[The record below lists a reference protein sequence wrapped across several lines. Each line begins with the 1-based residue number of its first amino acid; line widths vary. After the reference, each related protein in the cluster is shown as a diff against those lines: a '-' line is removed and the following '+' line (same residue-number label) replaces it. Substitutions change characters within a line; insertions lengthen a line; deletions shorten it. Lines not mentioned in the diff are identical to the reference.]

1 MTPPRYAWYGTD
13 TGPVRTSI
21 RTITP
26 LIVTLAPSSLPPH
39 RPKELPHD
47 CVVEVV
53 SEVVADTAIIENRR
67 RLSKAAKAALKH
79 SKGSKS
85 QSQRSREKRDE
96 EWEEKKEE
104 RREEKEERRE
114 ERRRKSEEITDNA
127 VRRKRIEE
135 SQETNFLGVSSDAGA
150 SEEFDDNGLVAE
162 TDDVS
167 DFEVDPE
174 LSSKEIPKRFDL
186 HAAYRDLT
194 LDPEDLSRFRGTFV
208 RNITEPKKEVF
219 RKRGSSATRQRGRQR
234 EEEKRILLEGGVIDR
249 KRVSM
254 DYGKGRSTSTSRD
267 SRLRSRS
274 PSCTVRPP
282 AHPYSPLAL
291 GNYYPLRNSSP
302 QRSGPLHGPKDLKE
316 RNATSVSYI
325 LADSEP
331 DYEEALTAAVETV
344 VTNFF
349 R

>member
-1 MTPPRYAWYGTD
+1 
-13 TGPVRTSI
+13 
-21 RTITP
+21 
-26 LIVTLAPSSLPPH
+26 
-39 RPKELPHD
+39 
-47 CVVEVV
+47 VVEVV

-67 RLSKAAKAALKH
+67 RLSKAAKAALKP
-79 SKGSKS
+79 SKGPKAHS
-85 QSQRSREKRDE
+85 SRDKRDE
-96 EWEEKKEE
+96 GQVEEREEEREE
-104 RREEKEERRE
+104 RREEKKESKRKEMKEERRKERKE
-114 ERRRKSEEITDNA
+114 ERRKSEEMRDNA

-135 SQETNFLGVSSDAGA
+135 AQEINFLGLSSGAGA
-150 SEEFDDNGLVAE
+150 SDEFEDNGLLAE

-186 HAAYRDLT
+186 RAAYRDLT
-194 LDPEDLSRFRGTFV
+194 LDPEDLSRFRGTFA
-208 RNITEPKKEVF
+208 RNVTEPKKEVF

-234 EEEKRILLEGGVIDR
+234 EEDKRLLVEGRMTDRRGVS
-249 KRVSM
+249 V
-254 DYGKGRSTSTSRD
+254 DYGRGRSTSTSRD

-274 PSCTVRPP
+274 PTLTVRTP

-291 GNYYPLRNSSP
+291 GNYFPLRNSSP

-331 DYEEALTAAVETV
+331 NYEEALTAAVETV

>member
-1 MTPPRYAWYGTD
+1 
-13 TGPVRTSI
+13 
-21 RTITP
+21 
-26 LIVTLAPSSLPPH
+26 
-39 RPKELPHD
+39 
-47 CVVEVV
+47 VVEVV

-67 RLSKAAKAALKH
+67 RLSKAAKVALKP
-79 SKGSKS
+79 SKGPKA
-85 QSQRSREKRDE
+85 QSSRDKRDE
-96 EWEEKKEE
+96 EQEEKREEEREERREEEREERREEKKESRRKEKKEE
-104 RREEKEERRE
+104 RRKEKKEE
-114 ERRRKSEEITDNA
+114 RRKSEEMRDNA

-135 SQETNFLGVSSDAGA
+135 AQEKNFLGSSSDAGA
-150 SEEFDDNGLVAE
+150 SDEFEDNGLLAE

-174 LSSKEIPKRFDL
+174 LSSKEIPKRFDIR
-186 HAAYRDLT
+186 AAYRDLT
-194 LDPEDLSRFRGTFV
+194 LDPEDLSRFRGTFA
-208 RNITEPKKEVF
+208 RNVTEPKKEVF

-234 EEEKRILLEGGVIDR
+234 EEENRFLVEGRMIDR
-249 KRVSM
+249 RGVSV
-254 DYGKGRSTSTSRD
+254 DYRKARSTSTSRD

-274 PSCTVRPP
+274 PSLTVRPP

-291 GNYYPLRNSSP
+291 GNYFPLRNSSP

-331 DYEEALTAAVETV
+331 NYEEALTAAVETV